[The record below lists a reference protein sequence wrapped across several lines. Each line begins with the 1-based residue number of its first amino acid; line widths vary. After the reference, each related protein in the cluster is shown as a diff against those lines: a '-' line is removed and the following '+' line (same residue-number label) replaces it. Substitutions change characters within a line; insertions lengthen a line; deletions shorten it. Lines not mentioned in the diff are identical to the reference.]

1 MQIETLKDVLHW
13 TTEFHQHLSQ
23 CLAHCADSNESAR
36 AKLLL
41 DYLAT
46 HETRLAQT
54 LRRFEQTAST
64 NALNTWCYEYLDKQP
79 IIQHSRCDNQFA
91 KMNTHEIISLISE
104 EHEQLIG
111 LYRYLLSRADTES
124 AQELLGNL
132 TSLEEHEAMRMMQS
146 ANRLEDV

>member
-23 CLAHCADSNESAR
+23 CLTHCADSNENTR

-46 HETRLAQT
+46 HETKLAQI
-54 LRRFEQTAST
+54 LHRFEQTANT
-64 NALNTWCYEYLDKQP
+64 NALNTWCYEYLDKHP
-79 IIQHSRCDNQFA
+79 IIQHNQCDKPFA
-91 KMNTHEIISLISE
+91 KMNTHEIMGIIVDQ
-104 EHEQLIG
+104 HEQLIS
-111 LYRYLLSRADTES
+111 LYRYLQSRADTVS

-132 TSLEEHEAMRMMQS
+132 TSLEEHEAMQMMQS
-146 ANRLEDV
+146 ANRLEDI